1 MAAGGPIVSEPILL
15 RPGQTKP
22 PEYPFHIGYRNVSS
36 IDAQGNETVTQVPLT
51 ERDFLHPQEE
61 DRFLL
66 TDAHTLNVEYLR
78 HAIKMAT
85 RSRPEIRTFSD
96 HRIDWQVGDIEPM
109 GPDVV
114 VFDRF
119 LQPWDISVGTV
130 KVRDMDCVPKVVI
143 EVTSPST
150 RHTDVKA
157 KHFLYH
163 RIGIPTY
170 VIVDLIRGWEGMI
183 LPEIV
188 AYRWTPDGY
197 VAIGENAAGRMP
209 IEWLGISLEMDGN
222 LVHAYD
228 ADGNRIPTSVEL
240 FDVVESKG
248 AELTKAKQ
256 HTENVEVWAM
266 SERAAK
272 EQERAEK
279 EKERAA
285 KEHERAEKDRQKA
298 RADAL
303 EAKLAELQGR
313 MPAP

>member
-1 MAAGGPIVSEPILL
+1 VNEPILL

-22 PEYPFHIGYRNVSS
+22 PEYPFHIGYRYVT
-36 IDAQGNETVTQVPLT
+36 TVDPDGKKNSVQVPLT

-78 HAIKMAT
+78 HAIKLIT
-85 RSRPEIRTFSD
+85 RSKPEIRTFSD
-96 HRIDWQVGDIEPM
+96 HRIDWQIGDIEPM

-119 LQPWDISVGTV
+119 LKPWDIKTGTV
-130 KVRDMDCVPKVVI
+130 KVREMDCAPRVVI

-150 RHTDVKA
+150 RHIDLRDKS
-157 KHFLYH
+157 FLYH

-183 LPEIV
+183 LPEVI
-188 AYRWTPDGY
+188 AYRWTADGY
-197 VAIGENAAGRMP
+197 VAIAESEAGRVP
-209 IEWLGISLEMDGN
+209 IEWLGISLAMDEN
-222 LVHAYD
+222 LVQAFD
-228 ADGNRIPTSVEL
+228 ADGQRIPTSLEL
-240 FDVVESKG
+240 FDVVDTKV
-248 AELTKAKQ
+248 AELAKAKQ
-256 HTENVEVWAM
+256 HAENVEVWAM
-266 SERAAK
+266 SERAAN
-272 EQERAEK
+272 EHERAEK
-279 EKERAA
+279 EK
-285 KEHERAEKDRQKA
+285 ERAEKDRQKA

-313 MPAP
+313 TSAP